1 VKEQQE
7 TMLMYIVN
15 LEFLT
20 NKKMKKILFTLLIM
34 SILIGSNAQ
43 TTEKMYYF
51 TTNLLSPV
59 AGLNKNSA
67 ALNVLVPLF
76 SNLEYGLTLS
86 SGYFKKYHSIETRL
100 TYGKS
105 NDYNYIPQIQFGY
118 NFFMLDYFKHNESG
132 LYVGGFARYWLYHNK
147 YTKADLHNLT
157 TNFTIGY
164 AWKNKNIIYDL
175 RLNQPLTIYSSS
187 NIENT
192 KSGFEMNTSPMPLFS
207 PVLPFLSINIGYQFI
222 KK

>member
-1 VKEQQE
+1 
-7 TMLMYIVN
+7 
-15 LEFLT
+15 
-20 NKKMKKILFTLLIM
+20 M
-34 SILIGSNAQ
+34 SILNGSNAQ
-43 TTEKMYYF
+43 TTEKTYYL

-86 SGYFKKYHSIETRL
+86 GGYFKKYHSIETRL

-132 LYVGGFARYWLYHNK
+132 LYVGGFARYWSYANK
-147 YTKADLHNLT
+147 YTETVLFNLT
-157 TNFTIGY
+157 TNFTLGY
-164 AWKNKNIIYDL
+164 TWKKNRIIYDL

-187 NIENT
+187 TIENT
-192 KSGFEMNTSPMPLFS
+192 KSKFEMNTSPMPLFS